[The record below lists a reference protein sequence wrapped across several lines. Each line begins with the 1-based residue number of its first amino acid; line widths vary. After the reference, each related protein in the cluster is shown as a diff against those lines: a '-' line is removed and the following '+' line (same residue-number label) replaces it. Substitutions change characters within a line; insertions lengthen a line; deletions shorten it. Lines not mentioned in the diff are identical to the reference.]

1 MADLLNLV
9 KGADLVEF
17 AEGLNYKTTFVGS
30 TLFPARKTK
39 NILVEARNLIANGD
53 LPVMAQVHAYDAEA
67 RIGDRTNFTELKA
80 EKLFIKEKL
89 NRTER
94 MSILLGD
101 NLANADE
108 KDVVRFIY
116 DDANNLV
123 SRVLTRCEVAN
134 MEVLATGKLT
144 IEENNAE
151 ITVDYKLPA
160 ANAVDFES
168 WSDKTHSILSD
179 LETIRT
185 LAKANGKTID
195 KALTST
201 KVIGYMKANEEIKGY
216 FAGTGLVPTER
227 RILQFVFDEYGI
239 AFVTNDDVY
248 KTSANANQTKRF
260 YPEDKITFFG
270 GNGALGEGLF
280 GVTPEER
287 ENIGYSE
294 KANVMLTQW
303 KTEDPV
309 AVWTKASATYLPVVK
324 DINGLFIATLVE
336 ED

>member
-9 KGADLVEF
+9 KGADLVDF
-17 AEGLNYKTTFVGS
+17 AEGLNYKTTFVGN
-30 TLFPARKTK
+30 TLFPTKKTK
-39 NILVEARNLIANGD
+39 NILVEARNLVANGD

-80 EKLFIKEKL
+80 EKLFIKERL

-101 NLANADE
+101 NLDNADK
-108 KDVVRFIY
+108 KDVIRFIY

-144 IEENNAE
+144 IKENNAN
-151 ITVDYKLPA
+151 ITVDYNLPS
-160 ANAVDFES
+160 ANAIDFES

-201 KVIGYMKANEEIKGY
+201 KVIGYMKANDEIKAY

-248 KTSANANQTKRF
+248 KTSANASETKRF
-260 YPEDKITFFG
+260 YPENKITFFG
-270 GNGALGEGLF
+270 GNGALGQGLF

-287 ENIGYSE
+287 ENVGYSE

-309 AVWTKASATYLPVVK
+309 AVWTKASACYLPVIK
-324 DINGLFIATLVE
+324 DINGIFIATLV
-336 ED
+336 